1 MNHLQ
6 IFTGYYLC
14 VHSTLELSSF
24 EMSPGHVHTGDQ
36 NRKSSFLCVVFEHS
50 GTLVM
55 LKNYCWKKSS
65 KCIFQLEIIFIQKE
79 LRELDYQLEMNELN

>member
-6 IFTGYYLC
+6 IFTGYYLLMC
-14 VHSTLELSSF
+14 ALHIRTSF

-50 GTLVM
+50 GTLVTKLL
-55 LKNYCWKKSS
+55 LKEVKQMYFVAWDYFHLKK
-65 KCIFQLEIIFIQKE
+65 
-79 LRELDYQLEMNELN
+79 LRELDYELHMNELN